1 MTRHSELSKF
11 ERKLESII
19 KGAFEKALK
28 LDDDFEISADYDT
41 HRRIDD
47 VVKGLG
53 LTVYGM
59 SVTPSEFTIT
69 FEFDGPYQNM
79 ECMERPTYCHIKLQN
94 DGEYS
99 FNISNNDL
107 KKNWYLGITDHH
119 FNIKLLS
126 EETILETLNEMNQV
140 MLVTVLSN

>member
-1 MTRHSELSKF
+1 MSAQNEIDSYEL
-11 ERKLESII
+11 KLESII
-19 KGAFEKALK
+19 KSAFEKVLR

-41 HRRIDD
+41 HRRIED
-47 VVKGLG
+47 VVEGLG

-69 FEFDGPYQNM
+69 FEFDGAYRNM
-79 ECMERPTYCHIKLQN
+79 ECFERPTYCHISLRN

-107 KKNWYLGITDHH
+107 KNNWDLKITDHN
-119 FNIKLLS
+119 FNIKLLT
-126 EETILETLNEMNQV
+126 EETILETLKEMNQV
-140 MLVTVLSN
+140 LLVTVLSN

>member
-1 MTRHSELSKF
+1 MSVQNEINSF
-11 ERKLESII
+11 EKKLESII
-19 KGAFEKALK
+19 KSAFEKVIR

-41 HRRIDD
+41 HRRIED

-79 ECMERPTYCHIKLQN
+79 ESTERPTYCHIKLQN